1 MNALSKLAV
10 GAALSVALIAPV
22 SAAVVQGISFPTPAN
37 NLQIDSGSFLQSLN
51 TSTGV
56 LSGYGL
62 INSFDNG
69 GTPITPGFELT
80 YTFGGFTLDTVNSSL
95 TRLVFTGGEI
105 NIYSDNTPN
114 FNINNSATASDTPF
128 ATPFLTLSGHMFL
141 DLLTPSLETGTIVAG
156 LTAGNFMVDVSGG
169 EAAPYFDTDTIGD
182 FMLGTADLQGASSV
196 VNYLTATGTVS
207 SSTFVSQVL
216 AAAGGAGIDP
226 FAKGTDVLGF
236 FKNTMGY
243 DNVVATGSIDL
254 TGATQAV
261 PEPATIA
268 LLGGALLGL
277 AVTRRRR
284 S

>member
-1 MNALSKLAV
+1 MKTLSKLAA
-10 GAALSVALIAPV
+10 GAVLSAALIAPV
-22 SAAVVQGISFPTPAN
+22 SAAVVQGISFPAPAN
-37 NLQIDSGSFLQSLN
+37 NLQIDSGSFLQSLD
-51 TSTGV
+51 TTTGV
-56 LSGYGL
+56 LSGHGL

-69 GTPITPGFELT
+69 GTPITPGYELT

-95 TRLVFTGGEI
+95 TRLVFTGGQI

-114 FNINNSATASDTPF
+114 FNINNGATASDTPF

-141 DLLTPSLETGTIVAG
+141 DLLSPSGETGTIVAG
-156 LTAGNFMVDVSGG
+156 LTSGNFMVDVAGG

-182 FMLGTADLQGASSV
+182 FLLGFADLQGASSV
-196 VNYLTATGTVS
+196 VNYQTATGVVS
-207 SSTFVSQVL
+207 SSAFVSQVL
-216 AAAGGAGIDP
+216 AAATGAGINP

-236 FKNTMGY
+236 FKNTMKY

-254 TGATQAV
+254 TGATQV
-261 PEPATIA
+261 PEPTTIA

-277 AVTRRRR
+277 AFTRRRR